1 MLAKDES
8 YFITALQGR
17 RSELCIL
24 LKQWPTRINCFL
36 LCQMYF
42 VLLIACLEDGLVNMK
57 VRRLGIH
64 TAWDKGGSCNRGLEG
79 GLFENLVD

>member
-8 YFITALQGR
+8 YFTTALQGR

-24 LKQWPTRINCFL
+24 LTQWPTRINCFL
-36 LCQMYF
+36 LCERYF
-42 VLLIACLEDGLVNMK
+42 VLLIACVKDGLMNMK
-57 VRRLGIH
+57 VRRLGVH
-64 TAWDKGGSCNRGLEG
+64 TAWDKDGSCNGGLEG